1 MWREAGITTPPTTY
15 DELCGDLDRVQRA
28 YAGDADFSALYLPG
42 QNWFAGLQF
51 LWDAGASPAELRDG
65 QWTATLGSSNGIAG
79 LQAWASF
86 QNRYSSK
93 ASRTADTLIPDQAQ
107 LLGQQKTSAII
118 WNASAV
124 TKAVAS
130 NPQLSA
136 DDFGAFPMP
145 SVSGDGQQPT
155 MMSGSGWAVATRSAA
170 PSLALA
176 WISIATSPAVERA
189 WIVEHDGWLPNT
201 RELTAEYLAS
211 GKLSA
216 VQRGFF
222 EAAMHSR
229 STPNAPGWATI
240 EADGSLKEL
249 FSKAALDPSKA
260 QDIADAFD
268 ERTDAVLSEAQEEL

>member
-1 MWREAGITTPPTTY
+1 MLNSAGMPETRPS
-15 DELCGDLDRVQRA
+15 V
-28 YAGDADFSALYLPG
+28 LY
-42 QNWFAGLQF
+42 
-51 LWDAGASPAELRDG
+51 SRLRDG
-65 QWTATLGSSNGIAG
+65 QWTATLGSPNGIAG
-79 LQAWASF
+79 LQAWTSF

-229 STPNAPGWATI
+229 STPNVPGWATI